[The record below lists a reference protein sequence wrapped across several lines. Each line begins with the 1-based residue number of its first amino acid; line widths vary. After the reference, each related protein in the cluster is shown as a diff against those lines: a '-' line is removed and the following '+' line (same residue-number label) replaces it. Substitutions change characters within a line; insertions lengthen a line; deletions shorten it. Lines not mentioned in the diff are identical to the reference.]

1 MVTTRAFKPNEGT
14 KRIIHN
20 FNDNLGCWPTKCLLA
35 LDNESLGGNIRP
47 LIRTWGT
54 IQMEQWIEI
63 TGKIASAAWGLP
75 AVFMLVGTGVYL
87 TWKLSFIQIRQF
99 KHALKIVGGAYDKK
113 EHPGEVSHFRA
124 LCTALSA
131 TVGTGNIAGVAT
143 AIAFG
148 GPGAVFWMWITAIFG
163 MATKF
168 ASCTLALNYRELNPE
183 GEVSGGPMY
192 VLKNA
197 LKMPKMGAL
206 FAVFALI
213 ASLGIGNMVQANSV
227 VDGLGYLL
235 PNAKDYTYLIGLIL
249 ALLVGLVILGGIQRI
264 AFVAMF
270 VVPFM
275 AVAYCLAA
283 MTILVLN
290 FEQLPGIFATIFEL
304 ALNPAAA
311 GGGAIGAA
319 IQYGVARG
327 VFSNEAGLGSAPMAH
342 AAAKTDEPVREG
354 LVAMLGPFIDTII
367 ICTMTALVIIL
378 VGDAKPEA
386 LKGAALSAFAF
397 EYGLQSLGETAA
409 LIGASVVGLGLVF
422 FAYST
427 MIAWSYYGDR
437 CARFLF
443 GEAAV
448 LPYRTVFTL
457 FVAVGAIIPLQL
469 VWNLADIANILMA
482 APNLLSLIML
492 AGLVKTM
499 SNDYEKR
506 FGKNQIENS
515 ESLGKVAHETKS

>member
-1 MVTTRAFKPNEGT
+1 
-14 KRIIHN
+14 
-20 FNDNLGCWPTKCLLA
+20 
-35 LDNESLGGNIRP
+35 
-47 LIRTWGT
+47 
-54 IQMEQWIEI
+54 MEQWIEI

-75 AVFMLVGTGVYL
+75 AIIMLVGTGIYL
-87 TWKLSFIQIRQF
+87 TYKLSFVQIRQLRHAF
-99 KHALKIVGGAYDKK
+99 KVVGGAYDKK
-113 EHPGEVSHFRA
+113 HHPGEVSHFRA

-168 ASCTLALNYRELNPE
+168 ASCTLAVQYRELDPT

-206 FAVFALI
+206 FAIFALV

-227 VDGLGYLL
+227 VDGLGYII
-235 PNAKDYTYLIGLIL
+235 PDAKEYTYMIGLVL
-249 ALLVGLVILGGIQRI
+249 ALMVGLVILGGIQRI
-264 AFVAMF
+264 AFVAMV

-275 AVAYCLAA
+275 AAAYCLAA
-283 MTILVLN
+283 MTILFLN
-290 FEQLPGIFATIFEL
+290 FELLPNAFATIFEL

-378 VGDAKPEA
+378 VGDARPEA
-386 LKGAALSAFAF
+386 LKGAALSAYAF
-397 EYGLQSLGETAA
+397 EYGLQPLGENAA
-409 LIGASVVGLGLVF
+409 LIGASVVGFGLVF

-443 GEAAV
+443 GEGAV

-482 APNLLSLIML
+482 APNLLSLVML

-506 FGKNQIENS
+506 FGNGAFDDADDMNN
-515 ESLGKVAHETKS
+515 VAHQTK